1 MSFIQAEST
10 PQKRG
15 KVNPEESDDGKIEYK
30 IQRRSP
36 SLLNDSS
43 PNPAKKDE
51 EISAER
57 PFGAEKTSMN
67 FPEKIM
73 RILSFSEF
81 AHVIRWNADG
91 TEFCIFPQSFSET
104 VLEPHFQGTKF
115 QSFTRKLNR
124 FGFKRILDEDRYP
137 KGTFAYHHDCFQRGR
152 EDLLRFIEIDSEKK
166 QRKLAIPG
174 AVPVV
179 GALTGREASMDQS
192 RTSRLD
198 NFASQLSNISSSPTS
213 LPTGYGGA
221 SSLSYL
227 PSQQE
232 MNRLQGIRL
241 RQQQMANS
249 AGRNNPSLQS
259 SLPSSLYMQSAQPS
273 VSNTAFLQDLSYHRQ
288 DQLTRALQQL
298 PGQQQGQQHGIDP
311 RTQQPIDPRVLYLL
325 LRQQQQRQGR
335 SPSGPL

>member
-1 MSFIQAEST
+1 
-10 PQKRG
+10 
-15 KVNPEESDDGKIEYK
+15 
-30 IQRRSP
+30 
-36 SLLNDSS
+36 
-43 PNPAKKDE
+43 
-51 EISAER
+51 
-57 PFGAEKTSMN
+57 MN

-81 AHVIRWNADG
+81 AHVIRWNPEG

-166 QRKLAIPG
+166 QRKLAVPG
-174 AVPVV
+174 PVPVV
-179 GALTGREASMDQS
+179 GALTGREESMDES
-192 RTSRLD
+192 RTRSLD
-198 NFASQLSNISSSPTS
+198 NFASQLSNIPSSPTS
-213 LPTGYGGA
+213 LSTGFPGA

-241 RQQQMANS
+241 RQQQMVNS
-249 AGRNNPSLQS
+249 GVRNTVNPLLQA

-273 VSNTAFLQDLSYHRQ
+273 VSNTAFLQDLSYRRQ
-288 DQLTRALQQL
+288 DQLARALQQL
-298 PGQQQGQQHGIDP
+298 PGQHPQGQQHAIDP
-311 RTQQPIDPRVLYLL
+311 RTQQQPIDPRVLYLL
-325 LRQQQQRQGR
+325 LRQQQQQGR
-335 SPSGPL
+335 SPSAPL